1 MSQIKVNS
9 IVPTGGLPAGA
20 NGGII
25 QVVQTYKTD
34 TFSASIG
41 TGGETSDVTG
51 LTATITPSS
60 NSSKIL
66 VFLDLS
72 VGLDNSN
79 SGNRVAVT
87 LYRGGSKLDASTG
100 DASGN
105 TIRVTAQGA
114 TSNNE
119 KSDGV
124 NSCFLDSPATTS
136 AITYSIRLRHGRGAT
151 CNVFINRPGTMYD
164 YNYGH
169 KSGSS
174 ITLME
179 VTV

>member
-9 IVPTGGLPAGA
+9 IVPVGGLPSGA

-34 TFSASIG
+34 TFSSSIG
-41 TGGETSDVTG
+41 VGAETGDVTG

-66 VFLDLS
+66 VFLDLNM
-72 VGLDNSN
+72 GLDNSN
-79 SGNRVAVT
+79 SGNRVAAT

-100 DASGN
+100 DASGS

-119 KSDGV
+119 KSDGI

-136 AITYSIRLRHGRGAT
+136 AITYSVRLRHGRGAT

-169 KSGSS
+169 KCGSS

-179 VTV
+179 VTT